1 MTLQKE
7 PVRILQVVTSLN
19 PGGIENYLMNLY
31 RHIDRSVLQF
41 DFLVHRNE
49 PGLYEK
55 EVEELG
61 GVIYRVPR
69 ANPLNPGYLIALE
82 TFFSK
87 HSYRVVHAHLDCM
100 SAFVLKAAKR
110 HAVST
115 RVAHSHNSSQDMDL
129 KYPIKIICKRLI
141 PKYATDLFACGER
154 AGEWMFNGAS
164 YTVQPN
170 AIDLHKFEFSKT
182 VRRSIRRELD
192 VPQDAF
198 VIGHVGRFNKVKNQG
213 FLLEVERAI
222 CARLDNV
229 FLVYV
234 GDGDQRCEVQAMAVD
249 MGISDK
255 VRFAGVRN
263 DVCDCMSAFDVFALP
278 SLYEGLPLVLVEA
291 QTSGLPCLITNTIPS
306 DCDLTSLIRRL
317 PLDHHSWAKEIISL
331 EGGVEFERKSN
342 VSELASRG
350 FEVSV
355 AAENMQRFY
364 LDRAGR

>member
-100 SAFVLKAAKR
+100 SAFVLKAAKT

-154 AGEWMFNGAS
+154 AGEWMFNGHPFS
-164 YTVQPN
+164 VKPN
-170 AIDLHKFEFSKT
+170 AIDLMKYGFST
-182 VRRSIRRELD
+182 ADRVSVRDELGI
-192 VPQDAF
+192 PSDALL
-198 VIGHVGRFNKVKNQG
+198 IGHVGRFNSVKNQA
-213 FLLEVERAI
+213 FLLDVLKGVLQVRENAY
-222 CARLDNV
+222 LM
-229 FLVYV
+229 FV
-234 GDGDQRCEVQAMAVD
+234 GDGDERKSVEERAGELGLAER
-249 MGISDK
+249 
-255 VRFAGVRN
+255 VRFAGIRN
-263 DVCDCMSAFDVFALP
+263 DVSKCMSAFDVFAMP

-291 QTSGLPCLITNTIPS
+291 QANGLLCLINKSIPS
-306 DCDLTSLIRRL
+306 DCDLTDSIARL
-317 PLDHHSWAKEIISL
+317 PLKAASWTEAVL
-331 EGGVEFERKSN
+331 DAF
-342 VSELASRG
+342 SEQRGSRG
-350 FEVSV
+350 ANRATLAARGFDINE
-355 AAENMQRFY
+355 AAEGMQEFY
-364 LDRAGR
+364 LDRSER